1 MTEKYIPSDEALH
14 EADDIINS
22 LKAHTDVDYTPGR
35 NEIARMFDDFIWNG
49 HWDITTDFA
58 EAGVEGLRDLRLI
71 QEDHYDQ
78 HMDHEEDRPSWESML
93 FMEGAYVWFA
103 DVTS

>member
-1 MTEKYIPSDEALH
+1 MIEEYIPSGEALQ

-22 LKAHTDVDYTPGR
+22 LKKHTDVDYTPGR

-49 HWDITTDFA
+49 HNDITTDFA

-78 HMDHEEDRPSWESML
+78 HMDHEEDRPTWEAML
-93 FMEGAYVWFA
+93 FMEGAYVWFE
-103 DVTS
+103 DTTS